1 MTVPNLQVLKPAHLA
16 QATAAYTG
24 NPTELVEIETFRG
37 QVPTVTAFG
46 SPESV
51 KGIDPLFPAI

>member
-1 MTVPNLQVLKPAHLA
+1 MTVPNLLVLKPARLA

-24 NPTELVEIETFRG
+24 NPTARMEIETFRG
-37 QVPTVTAFG
+37 QVPAVTTFG
-46 SPESV
+46 APESV